1 MTQEV
6 IPKRVQLKTTQVKK
20 RRERMTQEKR
30 ILSRSSDPAIF
41 DLTIFYKV
49 DLCSLLLVP
58 PGALFVL
65 MMRHL
70 FSLYSFHRSES
81 LQHHQNKTSSSR
93 QKCKWSN
100 TDTQR
105 NVLIF
110 V

>member
-58 PGALFVL
+58 SGALFVL
-65 MMRHL
+65 MMRHT
-70 FSLYSFHRSES
+70 FSL
-81 LQHHQNKTSSSR
+81 
-93 QKCKWSN
+93 
-100 TDTQR
+100 
-105 NVLIF
+105 
-110 V
+110 

>member
-6 IPKRVQLKTTQVKK
+6 IPKRVQLKTTQAKK

-49 DLCSLLLVP
+49 DLYSLLLVP

-65 MMRHL
+65 MVRHF
-70 FSLYSFHRSES
+70 FSL
-81 LQHHQNKTSSSR
+81 
-93 QKCKWSN
+93 
-100 TDTQR
+100 
-105 NVLIF
+105 
-110 V
+110 